1 MIVQNDSA
9 TETLLDVLLFAFT
22 IEMGGGGGGGGGGAI
37 LL

>member
-22 IEMGGGGGGGGGGAI
+22 IEMGGDI